1 MTKLTT
7 ETLLAIASPSA
18 GERIELRDPA
28 EPGLIF
34 RVLAQRR
41 KVVERPLPQQ
51 RRRTPPKD
59 HWRISDYRH
68 RPRPS
73 ACPPDQGAARRR
85 AKIRVGQEKEARAE
99 VQRARLNTLDG
110 LFEEYIADAKIGMH
124 RVNGRA
130 KRPSTMYQ
138 MERNFDRLLRP
149 TLGNRAV
156 ASINRRDI
164 LDLVAQKSRLARSNG
179 FYIRSIMQQLMRY
192 AELKEIVEIS
202 PVRNIPVPPQT
213 PRDRV
218 LADHELRA
226 IWQATDDLHPSM
238 KLAIRLIM
246 ATLARGNEICAL
258 RWSEI
263 DRKARTL
270 TIPASRM
277 KNAKI
282 NVVPLSDL
290 ALDLLDEAAEMGD
303 PVFVLPSAKRSGQP
317 VLRLSVGAVFLRIAT
332 NLGFEKATPH
342 DMRRTGATCMTS
354 ERLNVPLSVVS
365 KVLSH
370 TSSGAA

>member
-1 MTKLTT
+1 MTKFTT

-34 RVLAQRR
+34 RVSPSGAKSWSVRYLNNVGEHRR
-41 KVVERPLPQQ
+41 K
-51 RRRTPPKD
+51 T
-59 HWRISDYRH
+59 I
-68 RPRPS
+68 
-73 ACPPDQGAARRR
+73 GAFPTIGIVRARQLARQIKGST
-85 AKIRVGQEKEARAE
+85 AEGEDPVGQEKEARAE
-99 VQRARLNTLDG
+99 VQRARMNTLDG

-246 ATLARGNEICAL
+246 TTLARGNEICAL